1 MEERVDLK
9 GWGSWITRRRRQLRR
24 SSMMDPASCS
34 QLALYEARCRARI
47 GAILGKSFAKSALL
61 RPCDGG
67 NYTEDRFA
75 FLLLDTVSRETWLK
89 IAKIPGLLQPILGAC
104 QSLPRA

>member
-9 GWGSWITRRRRQLRR
+9 GWGSWISRRRRQLRK
-24 SSMMDPASCS
+24 STILDLSSCS
-34 QLALYEARCRARI
+34 QLAIYEARCRARI
-47 GAILGKSFAKSALL
+47 GPILGRSFAKSAML

-75 FLLLDTVSRETWLK
+75 FILLTPITREDWQK
-89 IAKIPGLLQPILGAC
+89 IRKIPGLLQPILGAC
-104 QSLPRA
+104 QPLN